1 MKGLTE
7 NLQKLVIVSG
17 GVICVG
23 MKGIKTGMENLR
35 EDLNDDLKKKCEELV
50 KKLNEASEAYYNGK
64 EEIISNY
71 EWDAMYD
78 ELASLEA
85 ETGYI
90 LPDSPT
96 QNTGF
101 EENSGEREP
110 HEFPALSLAKTKQV
124 PELQKWAEDKDI
136 WLSWKLDGL
145 TLVLTYDGGKLTKI
159 LTRGNGVTGTN
170 ITYLKNSIKGF
181 PLKIKYKGHMVVRGE
196 ATISYTDFEL
206 INDTIE
212 DDDEKYA
219 NPRNLASG
227 TLSLDDP
234 EKVKER
240 HVHFNAFTLVYIEDN
255 IKSWGQRMDLLEKEG
270 FTVVDREEVAAGEL
284 PEAITKWTGR
294 VESGEMDIP
303 VDGLVIC
310 FEDTEYAA
318 TGSVTGHHATKAGY
332 AFKWQDVSAQSELLY
347 VEWSCAAST
356 ISPVAVF
363 KPVQL
368 EGTTVSRAS
377 LCNISEMER
386 LGIGKTCIL
395 EVIKAN
401 KIIPKC
407 IAVTKAEG
415 EFEIPEN
422 CPVCGAKTEI
432 RISPKS
438 KTKTLHCTNPDC
450 SAKHVKKFTRF
461 VSKSGM
467 DIDGLSIQ
475 TMLKFM
481 NEGFISEFADIYHL
495 PEHAE
500 VIMQME
506 GFGEKSC
513 DNMMRAIEKSRKVH
527 PVNFIYALCIPMIGI
542 DAGKKVVAAIGF
554 EGFLDRLQNK
564 AGFEDIDG
572 IGPEKS
578 NSVLEWYENE
588 KNAASLQALLKE
600 VEVEKVILAAEA
612 GGKCEGLTFVITG
625 DVHYYKNRDEFKA
638 YVEAS
643 GGKVTGSVTSKTN
656 YLVNND
662 VNSTSSKN
670 RKAKELGVPVIS
682 EDEFMKRF
690 GNV

>member
-1 MKGLTE
+1 
-7 NLQKLVIVSG
+7 
-17 GVICVG
+17 
-23 MKGIKTGMENLR
+23 ME
-35 EDLNDDLKKKCEELV
+35 EKKKRCEELV
-50 KKLNEASEAYYNGK
+50 KLLNEASQSYYGGK
-64 EEIISNY
+64 EEIMSNY
-71 EWDAMYD
+71 EWDAFFD
-78 ELASLEA
+78 ELTALEA

-96 QNTGF
+96 QNTGM
-101 EENSGEREP
+101 EENSGERET
-110 HEFPALSLAKTKQV
+110 HEFPALSLAKTKQIS
-124 PELQKWAEDKDI
+124 ELVKWAEDKEI

-145 TLVLTYDGGKLTKI
+145 TLVLTYDNGKLTKI
-159 LTRGNGVTGTN
+159 LTRGNGSVGTN

-181 PLKIKYKGHMVVRGE
+181 PLKIKYKGHLVVRGE
-196 ATISYTDFEL
+196 ATISYTDFAL

-240 HVHFNAFTLVYIEDN
+240 HVYFSAFTLVHLDEEMN
-255 IKSWGQRMDLLEKEG
+255 SWGDRMDFLEKQG
-270 FTVVDREEVAAGEL
+270 FNVIDRESLKAEALTEV
-284 PEAITKWTGR
+284 IDRWTKK

-310 FEDTEYAA
+310 FDDTQYAA
-318 TGSVTGHHATKAGY
+318 SGNVTGHHATRAGY
-332 AFKWQDVSAQSELLY
+332 AFKWQDVSAKSKLLY

-363 KPVQL
+363 EPVQL

-386 LGIGKTCIL
+386 LGIGKSCTL

-407 IAVTKAEG
+407 IAVTEAEG
-415 EFEIPEN
+415 AFEIPSK
-422 CPVCGAKTEI
+422 CPVCGEETEI
-432 RISPKS
+432 HQSPKS
-438 KTKTLHCTNPDC
+438 GTKTLHCTNKNC
-450 SAKHVKKFTRF
+450 SAKHGKKFTRF

-481 NEGFISEFADIYHL
+481 NEGFISRFADIYHL
-495 PEHAE
+495 SEHAE
-500 VIMQME
+500 VIKQME

-513 DNMMRAIEKSRKVH
+513 DNMLKAIEKSRKVH

-542 DAGKKVVAAIGF
+542 DAGKKIIAACGF
-554 EGFLDRLQNK
+554 EGFLERLDNE
-564 AGFEDIDG
+564 AGFEDIEG

-578 NSVLEWYENE
+578 NSVIEWYQHTDNQ
-588 KNAASLQALLKE
+588 ASLKALLKE
-600 VEVEKVILAAEA
+600 VKIEKVTMAVEA
-612 GGKCEGLTFVITG
+612 GGKCDGLTFVITG
-625 DVHYYKNRDEFKA
+625 DVHHFKNRDAFKA
-638 YVEAS
+638 YVESA

-662 VNSTSSKN
+662 AESTSSKN
-670 RKAKELGVPVIS
+670 RKAKELGIPIIT
-682 EDEFMKRF
+682 EDEFVEKF
-690 GNV
+690 GMI

>member
-1 MKGLTE
+1 
-7 NLQKLVIVSG
+7 
-17 GVICVG
+17 
-23 MKGIKTGMENLR
+23 ME
-35 EDLNDDLKKKCEELV
+35 ELKRRCEELV
-50 KKLNEASEAYYNGK
+50 KKLNEASEAYYGGQD
-64 EEIISNY
+64 EVMSNY
-71 EWDAMYD
+71 EWDAMFD

-85 ETGYI
+85 ETGYV

-96 QNTGF
+96 QNTGI
-101 EENSGEREP
+101 EENNGDREP
-110 HEFPALSLAKTKQV
+110 HEFPALSLAKTKKV
-124 PELQKWAEDKDI
+124 SDLQKWAEDKPV

-145 TLVLTYDGGKLTKI
+145 TLVLTYDSGKLSKI
-159 LTRGNGVTGTN
+159 VTRGNGTVGTN
-170 ITYLKNSIKGF
+170 ITYLKNAIAGF
-181 PLKIKYKGHMVVRGE
+181 PLKINYQGHMVVRGE
-196 ATISYTDFEL
+196 ATISYTDFAL
-206 INDTIE
+206 LNDTIE

-227 TLSLDDP
+227 TLALDDP
-234 EKVKER
+234 EKVRER
-240 HVHFNAFTLVYIEDN
+240 HVHFNAFTLVYLDDPL
-255 IKSWGQRMDLLEKEG
+255 KSWGERMDLLEREG
-270 FTVVDREEVAAGEL
+270 FTVIDREAVTAESL
-284 PEAITKWTGR
+284 PEAISRWTAK

-310 FEDTEYAA
+310 YDDTDYAA
-318 TGSVTGHHATKAGY
+318 TGSVTGHHATRAGY
-332 AFKWQDVSAQSELLY
+332 AFKWQDVSAKSKLSY

-363 KPVQL
+363 EPVLL

-386 LGIGKTCIL
+386 LGIGKSCTL

-407 IAVTKAEG
+407 IGVTEAEG
-415 EFEIPEN
+415 EFEIPKT
-422 CPVCGAKTEI
+422 CPVCGAPTEI
-432 RISPKS
+432 RISEKS

-475 TMLKFM
+475 TMLRFM
-481 NEGFISEFADIYHL
+481 NEGFISDFADIYHL
-495 PEHAE
+495 SEHAE
-500 VIMQME
+500 VIRNLD

-513 DNMMRAIEKSRKVH
+513 DNMMRAIEKSRRVH
-527 PVNFIYALCIPMIGI
+527 PVNFIYAICIPMFGL
-542 DAGKKVVAAIGF
+542 DAGKKIVSAIGF
-554 EGFLDRLQNK
+554 DGFLKRLK
-564 AGFEDIDG
+564 DGTGFEDIEG

-578 NSVLEWYENE
+578 GSAMDWYANP
-588 KNAASLQALLKE
+588 KNQQSLDALLKE
-600 VEVEKVILAAEA
+600 IVIEKVDLKPEA

-625 DVHYYKNRDEFKA
+625 DVHHFKNRDEFKG
-638 YVEAS
+638 YVEKT

-670 RKAKELGVPVIS
+670 RKAKELSVPIIS
-682 EDEFMKRF
+682 EDEFVERF
-690 GNV
+690 GRE

>member
-1 MKGLTE
+1 ME
-7 NLQKLVIVSG
+7 EYQK
-17 GVICVG
+17 
-23 MKGIKTGMENLR
+23 R
-35 EDLNDDLKKKCEELV
+35 CEELV
-50 KKLNEASEAYYNGK
+50 RHLNEASEAYYGGK
-64 EEIISNY
+64 DEVMSNY

-78 ELASLEA
+78 ELAALEA
-85 ETGYI
+85 ATGYI

-96 QNTGF
+96 QNTGY
-101 EENSGEREP
+101 EESTGEKEA
-110 HEFPALSLAKTKQV
+110 HEFPALSLAKTKLIS
-124 PELQKWAEDKDI
+124 ELQKWAEDKSI

-145 TLVLTYDGGKLTKI
+145 TLVLTYDNGKLTKI
-159 LTRGNGVTGTN
+159 LTRGNGTIGSN
-170 ITYLKNSIKGF
+170 ITYLKNSITGF
-181 PLKIKYKGHMVVRGE
+181 PLRIKYKGHMVVRGE
-196 ATISYTDFEL
+196 AAISYTDFEL

-240 HVHFNAFTLVYIEDN
+240 HVHFYAFTLVYLEDD
-255 IKSWGQRMDLLEKEG
+255 IKSWGERMEFLEKAG
-270 FTVVDREEVAAGEL
+270 FAVVEREAANAEKL
-284 PEAITKWTGR
+284 PEVIDRWTKK
-294 VESGEMDIP
+294 VENGQMDIP

-310 FEDTEYAA
+310 YDDTWYAA
-318 TGSVTGHHATKAGY
+318 SGSVTGHHASRAGY
-332 AFKWQDVSAQSELLY
+332 AFKWKDVSAKSELLY

-363 KPVQL
+363 QPVLL

-386 LGIGKTCIL
+386 LGVGKKCTL

-407 IAVTKAEG
+407 IAVTHAVGK
-415 EFEIPEN
+415 FEIPTH
-422 CPVCGAKTEI
+422 CPVCGAETEI

-438 KTKTLHCTNPDC
+438 QTKTLHCTNPEC

-481 NEGFISEFADIYHL
+481 NAGFISEFTDIYHL
-495 PEHAE
+495 SDHEEA
-500 VIMQME
+500 IKQME

-513 DNMMRAIEKSRKVH
+513 ENMMNAIEKSRQVH

-542 DAGKKVVAAIGF
+542 DAGKKIISNGGF
-554 EGFLDRLQNK
+554 QGFLDRLEEK
-564 AGFEDIDG
+564 KGFEDIDG
-572 IGPEKS
+572 LGPEKS
-578 NSVLEWYENE
+578 GSVIAWYENN
-588 KNAASLQALLKE
+588 KNQSALKALLKE
-600 VEVEKVILAAEA
+600 VTIEKVASGPDED
-612 GGKCEGLTFVITG
+612 GKCRGLTFVITG
-625 DVHYYKNRDEFKA
+625 DVHHYKNRDEFKA

-662 VNSTSSKN
+662 VESTSSKN
-670 RKAKELGVPVIS
+670 RKAKELGVPIIS
-682 EDEFMKRF
+682 EDEFVERF
-690 GNV
+690 GS

>member
-1 MKGLTE
+1 
-7 NLQKLVIVSG
+7 
-17 GVICVG
+17 
-23 MKGIKTGMENLR
+23 ME
-35 EDLNDDLKKKCEELV
+35 ELKKRCEELV
-50 KKLNEASEAYYNGK
+50 KKLNEASRAYYGGQ
-64 EEIISNY
+64 EEVMSNY
-71 EWDAMYD
+71 EWDAMFD

-85 ETGYI
+85 ETGYV

-96 QNTGF
+96 QNTGI
-101 EENSGEREP
+101 EENNGDREP
-110 HEFPALSLAKTKQV
+110 HEFPALSLAKTKKV
-124 PELQKWAEDKDI
+124 SDLQKWAEDKPV

-145 TLVLTYDGGKLTKI
+145 TLVLTYDSGKLSKI
-159 LTRGNGVTGTN
+159 VTRGNGTVGTN
-170 ITYLKNSIKGF
+170 ITYLKNAIAGF
-181 PLKIKYKGHMVVRGE
+181 PLKINYQGHMVVRGE
-196 ATISYTDFEL
+196 ATISYTDFAL
-206 INDTIE
+206 LNDTIE

-227 TLSLDDP
+227 TLALDDP
-234 EKVKER
+234 EKVRER
-240 HVHFNAFTLVYIEDN
+240 HVHFNAFTLVYLDDPL
-255 IKSWGQRMDLLEKEG
+255 KSWGERMDLLEREG
-270 FTVVDREEVAAGEL
+270 FTVIDREAVTAESL
-284 PEAITKWTGR
+284 PEAISRWTAK

-310 FEDTEYAA
+310 YDDTDYAA
-318 TGSVTGHHATKAGY
+318 TGSVTGHHATRAGY
-332 AFKWQDVSAQSELLY
+332 AFKWQDVSAKSKLSY

-363 KPVQL
+363 EPVLL

-386 LGIGKTCIL
+386 LGIGKSCTL

-407 IAVTKAEG
+407 IGVTEAEG
-415 EFEIPEN
+415 EFEIPKT
-422 CPVCGAKTEI
+422 CPVCGAPTEI
-432 RISPKS
+432 RISEKS

-475 TMLKFM
+475 TMLRFM
-481 NEGFISEFADIYHL
+481 NEGFISDFADIYHL
-495 PEHAE
+495 SEHAE
-500 VIMQME
+500 VIRNLD

-513 DNMMRAIEKSRKVH
+513 DNMMRAIEKSRRVH
-527 PVNFIYALCIPMIGI
+527 PVNFIYAICIPMFGL
-542 DAGKKVVAAIGF
+542 DAGKKIVSAIGF
-554 EGFLDRLQNK
+554 DGFLKRLK
-564 AGFEDIDG
+564 DGTGFEDIEG

-578 NSVLEWYENE
+578 GSAMDWYANP
-588 KNAASLQALLKE
+588 KNQQSLDALLKE
-600 VEVEKVILAAEA
+600 IVVEKVDLKPET

-625 DVHYYKNRDEFKA
+625 DVHHFKNRDEFKA
-638 YVEAS
+638 YVEKT

-670 RKAKELGVPVIS
+670 RKAKELSVPIIS
-682 EDEFMKRF
+682 EDEFVERF
-690 GNV
+690 GRE

>member
-1 MKGLTE
+1 
-7 NLQKLVIVSG
+7 
-17 GVICVG
+17 
-23 MKGIKTGMENLR
+23 ME
-35 EDLNDDLKKKCEELV
+35 ELKKRCEELV
-50 KKLNEASEAYYNGK
+50 KKLNEASRAYYGGQ
-64 EEIISNY
+64 EEVMSNY
-71 EWDAMYD
+71 EWDAMFD

-85 ETGYI
+85 ETGYV

-96 QNTGF
+96 QNTGI
-101 EENSGEREP
+101 EENNGDREP
-110 HEFPALSLAKTKQV
+110 HEFPALSLAKTKKV
-124 PELQKWAEDKDI
+124 SDLQKWAEDKPV

-145 TLVLTYDGGKLTKI
+145 TLVLTYDSGKLSKI
-159 LTRGNGVTGTN
+159 VTRGNGTVGTN
-170 ITYLKNSIKGF
+170 ITYLKNAIAGF
-181 PLKIKYKGHMVVRGE
+181 PLKINYQGHMVVRGE
-196 ATISYTDFEL
+196 ATISYTDFAL
-206 INDTIE
+206 LNDTIE

-227 TLSLDDP
+227 TLALDDP
-234 EKVKER
+234 EKVRER
-240 HVHFNAFTLVYIEDN
+240 HVHFNAFTLVYLDDPL
-255 IKSWGQRMDLLEKEG
+255 KSWGERMDLLEREG
-270 FTVVDREEVAAGEL
+270 FTVIDREAVTAESL
-284 PEAITKWTGR
+284 PEAISRWTAK

-310 FEDTEYAA
+310 YDDTDYAA
-318 TGSVTGHHATKAGY
+318 TGSVTGHHATRAGY
-332 AFKWQDVSAQSELLY
+332 AFKWQDVSAKSKLSY

-363 KPVQL
+363 EPVLL

-386 LGIGKTCIL
+386 LGIGKSCTL

-407 IAVTKAEG
+407 IGVTEAEG
-415 EFEIPEN
+415 EFEIPKT
-422 CPVCGAKTEI
+422 CPVCGAPTEI
-432 RISPKS
+432 RISEKS

-475 TMLKFM
+475 TMLRFM
-481 NEGFISEFADIYHL
+481 NEGFISDFADIYHL
-495 PEHAE
+495 SEHAE
-500 VIMQME
+500 VIRNLD

-513 DNMMRAIEKSRKVH
+513 DNMMRAIEKSRRVH
-527 PVNFIYALCIPMIGI
+527 PVNFIYAICIPMFGL
-542 DAGKKVVAAIGF
+542 DAGKKIVSAIGF
-554 EGFLDRLQNK
+554 DGFLKRLK
-564 AGFEDIDG
+564 DGTGFEDIEG

-578 NSVLEWYENE
+578 GSAMDWYANP
-588 KNAASLQALLKE
+588 KNQQSLDALLKE
-600 VEVEKVILAAEA
+600 IVIEKVDLKPEA

-625 DVHYYKNRDEFKA
+625 DVHHFKNRDEFKG
-638 YVEAS
+638 YVEKT

-670 RKAKELGVPVIS
+670 RKAKERSVPIIS
-682 EDEFMKRF
+682 EDECVERF
-690 GNV
+690 GRE

>member
-1 MKGLTE
+1 MQE
-7 NLQKLVIVSG
+7 
-17 GVICVG
+17 
-23 MKGIKTGMENLR
+23 
-35 EDLNDDLKKKCEELV
+35 LKKRCEELV
-50 KKLNEASEAYYNGK
+50 KKLNEASRAYYGGQ
-64 EEIISNY
+64 EEVMSNY
-71 EWDAMYD
+71 EWDAMFD

-85 ETGYI
+85 ETGYV

-96 QNTGF
+96 QNTGI
-101 EENSGEREP
+101 EENNGDREP
-110 HEFPALSLAKTKQV
+110 HEFPALSLAKTKKV
-124 PELQKWAEDKDI
+124 SDLQKWAEDKPV

-145 TLVLTYDGGKLTKI
+145 TLVLTYDSGKLSKI
-159 LTRGNGVTGTN
+159 VTRGNGTVGTN
-170 ITYLKNSIKGF
+170 ITYLKNAIAGF
-181 PLKIKYKGHMVVRGE
+181 PLKINYQGHMVVRGE
-196 ATISYTDFEL
+196 ATISYTDFAL
-206 INDTIE
+206 LNDTIE

-227 TLSLDDP
+227 TLALDDP
-234 EKVKER
+234 EKVRER
-240 HVHFNAFTLVYIEDN
+240 HVHFNAFTLVYLDDPL
-255 IKSWGQRMDLLEKEG
+255 KSWGERMDLLEREG
-270 FTVVDREEVAAGEL
+270 FTVIDREAVTAESL
-284 PEAITKWTGR
+284 PEAISRWTAK

-310 FEDTEYAA
+310 YDDTDYAA
-318 TGSVTGHHATKAGY
+318 TGSVTGHHATRAGY
-332 AFKWQDVSAQSELLY
+332 AFKWQDVSAKSKLSY

-363 KPVQL
+363 EPVLL

-386 LGIGKTCIL
+386 LGIGKSCTL

-407 IAVTKAEG
+407 IGVTEAEG
-415 EFEIPEN
+415 EFEIPKT
-422 CPVCGAKTEI
+422 CPVCGAPTEI
-432 RISPKS
+432 RISEKS

-475 TMLKFM
+475 TMLRFM
-481 NEGFISEFADIYHL
+481 NEGFISDFADIYHL
-495 PEHAE
+495 SEHAE
-500 VIMQME
+500 VIRNLD

-513 DNMMRAIEKSRKVH
+513 DNMMRAIEKSRRVH
-527 PVNFIYALCIPMIGI
+527 PVNFIYAICIPMFGL
-542 DAGKKVVAAIGF
+542 DAGKKIVSAIGF
-554 EGFLDRLQNK
+554 DGFLKRLK
-564 AGFEDIDG
+564 DGTGFEDIEG

-578 NSVLEWYENE
+578 GSAMDWYANP
-588 KNAASLQALLKE
+588 KNQQSLDALLKE
-600 VEVEKVILAAEA
+600 IVIEKVDLKPEA

-625 DVHYYKNRDEFKA
+625 DVHHFKNRDEFKG
-638 YVEAS
+638 YVEKT

-670 RKAKELGVPVIS
+670 RKAKELSVPIIS
-682 EDEFMKRF
+682 EDEFVERF
-690 GNV
+690 GRE

>member
-1 MKGLTE
+1 
-7 NLQKLVIVSG
+7 
-17 GVICVG
+17 
-23 MKGIKTGMENLR
+23 ME
-35 EDLNDDLKKKCEELV
+35 ELKKRCEELV
-50 KKLNEASEAYYNGK
+50 KKLNEASRAYYGGQ
-64 EEIISNY
+64 EEVMSNY
-71 EWDAMYD
+71 EWDAMFD

-85 ETGYI
+85 ESGYI

-96 QNTGF
+96 QNTGI
-101 EENSGEREP
+101 EENNGDREP
-110 HEFPALSLAKTKQV
+110 HEFPALSLAKTKKV
-124 PELQKWAEDKDI
+124 SDLQKWAEDKPV

-145 TLVLTYDGGKLTKI
+145 TLVLTYDNGKLSKI
-159 LTRGNGVTGTN
+159 VTRGNGTVGTN
-170 ITYLKNSIKGF
+170 ITYLKNAIEGF
-181 PLKIKYKGHMVVRGE
+181 PLKINYQGHMVVRGE
-196 ATISYTDFEL
+196 ATISYTDFAL
-206 INDTIE
+206 LNDTIE

-227 TLSLDDP
+227 TLALDDP

-240 HVHFNAFTLVYIEDN
+240 HVHFNAFTLVYLDEPM
-255 IKSWGQRMDLLEKEG
+255 KSWGERMDLLEREG
-270 FTVVDREEVAAGEL
+270 FTVIDREAVTAESL
-284 PEAITKWTGR
+284 PEAISRWTAK
-294 VESGEMDIP
+294 VESGEMAIP

-310 FEDTEYAA
+310 YDDTDYAA
-318 TGSVTGHHATKAGY
+318 TGSVTGHHATRAGY
-332 AFKWQDVSAQSELLY
+332 AFKWQDVSAKSKLSY

-363 KPVQL
+363 EPVLL

-386 LGIGKTCIL
+386 LGIGKSCTL

-407 IAVTKAEG
+407 IGVTEAEG
-415 EFEIPEN
+415 EFEIPKI
-422 CPVCGAKTEI
+422 CPVCGALTEI
-432 RISPKS
+432 RISEKS

-475 TMLKFM
+475 TMLRFM
-481 NEGFISEFADIYHL
+481 NEGFISDFADIYHL
-495 PEHAE
+495 SEHAA
-500 VIMQME
+500 VIRNLD

-513 DNMMRAIEKSRKVH
+513 DNMMRAIEKSRRVH
-527 PVNFIYALCIPMIGI
+527 PVNFIYALCIPMFGL
-542 DAGKKVVAAIGF
+542 DAGKKIVGAIGF
-554 EGFLDRLQNK
+554 DGFLKRLKNGT
-564 AGFEDIDG
+564 GFEDIEG

-578 NSVLEWYENE
+578 GSAMDWYANP
-588 KNAASLQALLKE
+588 KNQQSLDALLKE
-600 VEVEKVILAAEA
+600 IVIEKVDLKPEA

-625 DVHYYKNRDEFKA
+625 DVHHFKNRDEFKA
-638 YVEAS
+638 YVEKT

-670 RKAKELGVPVIS
+670 RKAKELSVPIIS
-682 EDEFMKRF
+682 EDEFVERF
-690 GNV
+690 GRE

>member
-1 MKGLTE
+1 
-7 NLQKLVIVSG
+7 
-17 GVICVG
+17 
-23 MKGIKTGMENLR
+23 MEDYKIR
-35 EDLNDDLKKKCEELV
+35 CKELV
-50 KKLNEASEAYYNGK
+50 RRLNEASEAYYNGG
-64 EEIISNY
+64 EEIMSNY
-71 EWDAMYD
+71 EWDAMFD
-78 ELASLEA
+78 ELLSLET
-85 ETGYI
+85 ETGYV

-96 QNTGF
+96 QNTGY
-101 EENSGEREP
+101 EENNGEREA

-124 PELQKWAEDKDI
+124 SELIKWAEEREV

-145 TLVLTYDGGKLTKI
+145 TLVLTYDGGKLTRI

-181 PLKIKYKGHMVVRGE
+181 PLKIKYKGHLVVRGE
-196 ATISYTDFEL
+196 AVISYSDFAL

-227 TLSLDDP
+227 TLSLDDA

-240 HVHFNAFTLVYIEDN
+240 RVRFHAFTLVYLEDN
-255 IKSWGQRMDLLEKEG
+255 IVSWGERMDFLEREG
-270 FTVVDREEVAAGEL
+270 FTVVDREKTDAAGIADVVERW
-284 PEAITKWTGR
+284 TKR
-294 VESGEMDIP
+294 VENGEMDLP

-310 FEDTEYAA
+310 YDDTDYAA
-318 TGSVTGHHATKAGY
+318 SGSVTGHHAAKAGY
-332 AFKWQDVSAQSELLY
+332 AFKWQDVSALSELLY

-363 KPVQL
+363 EPVQL

-386 LGIGKTCIL
+386 LGIGETCTL

-407 IAVTKAEG
+407 IAVKEASGT
-415 EFEIPEN
+415 FTVPEK
-422 CPVCGAKTEI
+422 CPVCGARTEI
-432 RISPKS
+432 RTSPKS
-438 KTKTLHCTNPDC
+438 KTRTLHCTNPDC

-461 VSKSGM
+461 VSKTGM

-481 NEGFISEFADIYHL
+481 NEGFLKEFQDIYHL
-495 PEHAE
+495 SRHAE
-500 VIMQME
+500 EIRQME

-513 DNMMRAIEKSRKVH
+513 ENMMKAIEKSRQAN
-527 PVNFIYALCIPMIGI
+527 PVNFIYALCIPMMGI
-542 DAGKKVVAAIGF
+542 DAGKKIIADGGF
-554 EGFLDRLQNK
+554 EGFLERLEQK
-564 AGFEDIDG
+564 KGFEDIDG

-578 NSVLEWYENE
+578 GSALLWYEND
-588 KNAASLQALLKE
+588 KNRRSLEALLQE
-600 VEVEKVILAAEA
+600 VTIEKTAGKPDA
-612 GGKCEGLTFVITG
+612 GGKCAGLTFVITG
-625 DVHYYKNRDEFKA
+625 EVHHYKNRDEFKA

-643 GGKVTGSVTSKTN
+643 GGKVTGSVTSKTS

-662 VNSTSSKN
+662 TASASSKN
-670 RKAKELGVPVIS
+670 RKAKELGIPIIS
-682 EDEFMKRF
+682 EEEFLSRF
-690 GNV
+690 G

>member
-1 MKGLTE
+1 MEGY
-7 NLQKLVIVSG
+7 QK
-17 GVICVG
+17 
-23 MKGIKTGMENLR
+23 R
-35 EDLNDDLKKKCEELV
+35 CEELV
-50 KKLNEASEAYYNGK
+50 RRLNEASEAYYNGK
-64 EEIISNY
+64 DELMSNY
-71 EWDAMYD
+71 EWDAMFD
-78 ELASLEA
+78 ELTALEA

-96 QNTGF
+96 QNTGY
-101 EENSGEREP
+101 EGNNGEKEA

-124 PELQKWAEDKDI
+124 SELQKWAEDKPI

-145 TLVLTYDGGKLTKI
+145 TLVLTYDDGKLTKI
-159 LTRGNGVTGTN
+159 LTRGNGTIGTN
-170 ITYLKNSIKGF
+170 ITYLKNSIEGF
-181 PLKIKYKGHMVVRGE
+181 PLKIKYKGHLVVRGE
-196 ATISYTDFEL
+196 AAISYTDFEL
-206 INDTIE
+206 INDMIE

-240 HVHFNAFTLVYIEDN
+240 HVHFHAFTLVYLDDD
-255 IKSWGQRMDLLEKEG
+255 IKSWGERMTFLEKEG
-270 FTVVDREEVAAGEL
+270 FTVVDREAADARSL
-284 PEAITKWTGR
+284 PEMIERWTEK
-294 VESGEMDIP
+294 VESGKMDIP

-310 FEDTEYAA
+310 YDDTQYAA
-318 TGSVTGHHATKAGY
+318 SGSVTGHHATRAGY
-332 AFKWQDVSAQSELLY
+332 AFKWQDVSAESELLY

-363 KPVQL
+363 KPVLL

-386 LGIGKTCIL
+386 LGIGKECTL

-407 IAVTKAEG
+407 ISVTKAVG
-415 EFEIPEN
+415 NFEVPQN
-422 CPVCGAKTEI
+422 CPVCGAKTEV

-461 VSKSGM
+461 VSKTGM

-495 PEHAE
+495 AEHAE
-500 VIMQME
+500 AIRQME

-513 DNMMRAIEKSRKVH
+513 ENMMNAIEKSRQVH
-527 PVNFIYALCIPMIGI
+527 PVNFIYALCIPLIGT
-542 DAGKKVVAAIGF
+542 DAGKKIIADGGF
-554 EGFLDRLQNK
+554 QGFLERLEQEK
-564 AGFEDIDG
+564 GFEDIDG
-572 IGPEKS
+572 LGPEKS
-578 NSVLEWYENE
+578 RSIMEWFENE
-588 KNAASLQALLKE
+588 KNQSSLKALLKE
-600 VEVEKVILAAEA
+600 VTIEKVDLRPDEE
-612 GGKCEGLTFVITG
+612 GKCMGLTFVITG

-638 YVEAS
+638 YVEAA
-643 GGKVTGSVTSKTN
+643 GGKVTGSVTSKTD

-662 VNSTSSKN
+662 VESTSSKN
-670 RKAKELGVPVIS
+670 RKAKELGVPILS
-682 EDEFMKRF
+682 EDEFVERF
-690 GNV
+690 GK

>member
-1 MKGLTE
+1 
-7 NLQKLVIVSG
+7 
-17 GVICVG
+17 
-23 MKGIKTGMENLR
+23 ME
-35 EDLNDDLKKKCEELV
+35 ELKKRCEELV
-50 KKLNEASEAYYNGK
+50 KKLNEASKAYYGGQ
-64 EEIISNY
+64 EEVMSNY
-71 EWDAMYD
+71 EWDAMFD

-85 ETGYI
+85 KTGYI

-96 QNTGF
+96 QNTGI
-101 EENSGEREP
+101 EENSGDREP
-110 HEFPALSLAKTKQV
+110 HEFPALSLAKTKKV
-124 PELQKWAEDKDI
+124 SDLQKWAEGRPI

-145 TLVLTYDGGKLTKI
+145 TLVLTYDRGKLSKI
-159 LTRGNGVTGTN
+159 VTRGNGEAGTN
-170 ITYLKNSIKGF
+170 ITFLKDAIKGF
-181 PLKIKYKGHMVVRGE
+181 PLKINYQGHMVVRGE
-196 ATISYTDFEL
+196 ATISYTDFAL
-206 INDTIE
+206 LNDTIE

-227 TLSLDDP
+227 TLALDDP

-240 HVHFNAFTLVYIEDN
+240 HVHFNAFTLVYLDDPL
-255 IKSWGQRMDLLEKEG
+255 KSWGERMDLLEKEG
-270 FTVVDREEVAAGEL
+270 FTVIDREAVTAETL
-284 PEAITKWTGR
+284 PEAILRWTAK

-310 FEDTEYAA
+310 YDDTEYAA
-318 TGSVTGHHATKAGY
+318 TGSVTGHHATRAGY
-332 AFKWQDVSAQSELLY
+332 AFKWQDVSAKSKLSY

-363 KPVQL
+363 EPVLL

-386 LGIGKTCIL
+386 LGIGKNCTL

-407 IAVTKAEG
+407 IGVTEAEG
-415 EFEIPEN
+415 EFEIPKT
-422 CPVCGAKTEI
+422 CPVCGAPTAI
-432 RISPKS
+432 RISEKS

-475 TMLKFM
+475 TMLRFM
-481 NEGFISEFADIYHL
+481 NEGFISDFADIYHL
-495 PEHAE
+495 SEHAE
-500 VIMQME
+500 VIKNLD

-513 DNMMRAIEKSRKVH
+513 DNMMRAIEKSRRVH
-527 PVNFIYALCIPMIGI
+527 PVNFIYALCIPMFGL
-542 DAGKKVVAAIGF
+542 DAGKKIVGAIGF
-554 EGFLDRLQNK
+554 DGFLTRMEDNT
-564 AGFEDIDG
+564 GFEDIEG

-578 NSVLEWYENE
+578 GSAMDWYANP
-588 KNAASLQALLKE
+588 KNQQSLDALLKE
-600 VEVEKVILAAEA
+600 IVVEKVDLKPET

-625 DVHYYKNRDEFKA
+625 DVHHFKNRDEFKA
-638 YVEAS
+638 YVEKT

-670 RKAKELGVPVIS
+670 RKAKELSVPIIS
-682 EDEFMKRF
+682 EDEFVERF
-690 GNV
+690 GRE